1 MFCNTT
7 RYGRGSQFPY
17 VFEKE
22 DPKLSRK
29 RKVSS
34 HYEEE
39 EEEEEEKEAPAE
51 FVSKVKEYYH
61 HFLSRN

>member
-1 MFCNTT
+1 MFCNTA

-39 EEEEEEKEAPAE
+39 EEKEEEKEAPAE

-61 HFLSRN
+61 LFLSRN